1 MEEHQVKLNDIFRK
15 VEILV
20 GRYNELK
27 QEYGFLEEVNKELSE
42 QNKQLKEQVKGEK
55 SKQDTLEQDLKQE
68 KLSKMMVPQSDEEK
82 TEMKRKV
89 NEFIKEIDRCVAM
102 LND

>member
-1 MEEHQVKLNDIFRK
+1 MEEYQAKLNDISRK
-15 VEILV
+15 AEILV
-20 GRYNELK
+20 ARYRELK
-27 QEYGFLEEVNKELSE
+27 QEYGFLEEMNKELTE
-42 QNKQLKEQVKGEK
+42 QNKQLKEQIKGEK
-55 SKQDTLEQDLKQE
+55 TKQGAIEQELKQA
-68 KLSKMMVPQSDEEK
+68 KLTKMMVPQTDEEK

>member
-1 MEEHQVKLNDIFRK
+1 MEEYQVTLNDISRK
-15 VEILV
+15 AGLLAS
-20 GRYNELK
+20 RYNELK
-27 QEYGFLEEVNKELSE
+27 GEYAFLEERNKELLEENKLLREQIWEEQSRSESVENELGTIKLTKAFVPRSE
-42 QNKQLKEQVKGEK
+42 Q
-55 SKQDTLEQDLKQE
+55 
-68 KLSKMMVPQSDEEK
+68 EK